1 MDFVFTAQNSP
12 DTLSFPTLHVVR
24 GRGIMMLTFL
34 SHRCDSALKNSKER
48 DGAGRGSSHTQT
60 RSIFG
65 ALGTGKFGRTRMG
78 PLTCTGSDS
87 ANDCEKDH
95 ETVPY
100 LHP

>member
-1 MDFVFTAQNSP
+1 M
-12 DTLSFPTLHVVR
+12 
-24 GRGIMMLTFL
+24 ILTFL

-48 DGAGRGSSHTQT
+48 DGAGPGSSHAQIM
-60 RSIFG
+60 SIFG
-65 ALGTGKFGRTRMG
+65 ALGSGKFGRTRMG
-78 PLTCTGSDS
+78 PLTWTWGDS